1 MPTFEFLQAR
11 FTEGVLA
18 RSLHGRSPEE
28 FYSYGLEDAEN
39 MIPLIEGPMV
49 KRPGTIYVA
58 EAQSSVSRLI
68 PFYKGGVEAYVL
80 EIGYDQSA
88 TDDTFDC
95 TFTNTST
102 TVTATALNV
111 AKISIGQHLWQ
122 SEDADMMTTT
132 TAYPSSDTSA
142 TVVSID
148 SDTTFTISEAA
159 IGTGTKE
166 CTFSNKPYIKIFSQ
180 DKQLGFG
187 GAVTTPYVIKS
198 HRWFSTTHPTDTT
211 KSVDEI
217 AKLSWTQSGDVL
229 FFTCPTRK
237 PFLLSRTIDSTVSLV
252 RAEDNSVWT
261 MSDYVQEDGPYE
273 NTNTDPDKSL
283 VALNSV
289 NSSVEVD
296 DDIAFCQFDV
306 VNNVI
311 VLANHGM
318 QVGQKINLYVDALSD
333 NEQIIIKNGTVDPAD
348 GGDVCLGGYYP
359 AYHVLESNAGTY
371 STGAAAP
378 NTGATDGIL
387 QQNNYYYVV
396 YATSV
401 SFQISDKPN
410 GAAFDIGYI
419 NKDAGTE
426 YDAGP
431 PIVDYVAPIP
441 GNQFTGEVMVKRRI
455 YERNSI
461 ISIDSKFRHST
472 NPDSWTTTT
481 STPGLPSTGYG
492 GHYFTTDDIGRHIRL
507 NPIADTT
514 TRRGGIRWGWGNIRS
529 ITSESRVTVE
539 LATDLSVYADDGYNS
554 SVGAGSN
561 EWRLG
566 AFNGY
571 WDYPNLKLTTSSNKG
586 IDAFTGNGYPKLSQI
601 YQQRLCFAA
610 TALEPSTVWLSRSGN
625 FYNFAP
631 TELGVQDSPLVLTS
645 GVTTEVISST
655 NGLYFTIDSDTL
667 DEILWLLDSKQLAL
681 GTSAGV
687 YFLYGSENN
696 LTVTP
701 TRFTINRETSY
712 SASSVEPVIVSNVVI
727 YPQRGG
733 REIQELEFS
742 GSEDQWLQ
750 TRISMKAYDIISTSN
765 ITKLSWQERPNPI
778 IWMIMDNGKLL
789 SLSYDRQV
797 KFKAWSVHT
806 FGGTDTKV
814 TDIAIIPRDDHDQL
828 WLQIER
834 TINGS
839 TKTYIERLS
848 RFPSENVT
856 DRNELVF
863 LDSAIIHKA
872 ADIIGGTPTVNGLQE
887 VSALVNGASQT
898 GTSLTVDGLTAVPA
912 IGTKLTIAGD
922 TTVYAIA
929 ATPASTITSLKLDQA
944 LSSAPSDNSVIS
956 IKSLTVQNTL
966 ATAVAPA
973 IGTTFYIGSDPT
985 LYTTLTGSTVT
996 LWHLNRTLVL
1006 TAADDAVID
1015 VRLNILTASH
1025 LEAES
1030 VGLCTNGMEHSTKT
1044 VSSST
1049 YNATTNPHVTSVTL
1063 DHSIA
1068 TTAISGLFYDA
1079 SITTLSPPTLENQYN
1094 WNKRLLTLTALV
1106 QDSLG
1111 IRIEYN
1117 DLTEE
1122 LLFRSTQVNTGEPIP
1137 LFSGFRKQTLSGI
1150 GWNTHNVKIK
1160 SISPLPM
1167 QINGLSIEL
1176 ETGGP

>member
-1 MPTFEFLQAR
+1 MIVGQVVSGQGIPTTGA
-11 FTEGVLA
+11 TV
-18 RSLHGRSPEE
+18 SS
-28 FYSYGLEDAEN
+28 
-39 MIPLIEGPMV
+39 I
-49 KRPGTIYVA
+49 VA
-58 EAQSSVSRLI
+58 
-68 PFYKGGVEAYVL
+68 
-80 EIGYDQSA
+80 
-88 TDDTFDC
+88 
-95 TFTNTST
+95 NTSFVMST
-102 TVTATALNV
+102 TATA
-111 AKISIGQHLWQ
+111 S
-122 SEDADMMTTT
+122 
-132 TAYPSSDTSA
+132 
-142 TVVSID
+142 
-148 SDTTFTISEAA
+148 
-159 IGTGTKE
+159 
-166 CTFSNKPYIKIFSQ
+166 
-180 DKQLGFG
+180 
-187 GAVTTPYVIKS
+187 
-198 HRWFSTTHPTDTT
+198 
-211 KSVDEI
+211 
-217 AKLSWTQSGDVL
+217 
-229 FFTCPTRK
+229 
-237 PFLLSRTIDSTVSLV
+237 
-252 RAEDNSVWT
+252 
-261 MSDYVQEDGPYE
+261 
-273 NTNTDPDKSL
+273 
-283 VALNSV
+283 
-289 NSSVEVD
+289 
-296 DDIAFCQFDV
+296 
-306 VNNVI
+306 
-311 VLANHGM
+311 
-318 QVGQKINLYVDALSD
+318 
-333 NEQIIIKNGTVDPAD
+333 GTVTLSF
-348 GGDVCLGGYYP
+348 VGY
-359 AYHVLESNAGTY
+359 
-371 STGAAAP
+371 
-378 NTGATDGIL
+378 
-387 QQNNYYYVV
+387 
-396 YATSV
+396 
-401 SFQISDKPN
+401 
-410 GAAFDIGYI
+410 
-419 NKDAGTE
+419 
-426 YDAGP
+426 
-431 PIVDYVAPIP
+431 
-441 GNQFTGEVMVKRRI
+441 
-455 YERNSI
+455 
-461 ISIDSKFRHST
+461 
-472 NPDSWTTTT
+472 
-481 STPGLPSTGYG
+481 GYG
-492 GHYFTTDDIGRHIRL
+492 GHYFTSDDIGRHIRL

-539 LATDLSVYADDGYNS
+539 LVTDLSVYADDGYS
-554 SVGAGSN
+554 SVAGAGSS

-571 WDYPNLKLTTSSNKG
+571 WDYPNLKLQNSSNKG

-610 TALEPSTVWLSRSGN
+610 TALEPSTVWMSRSGN

-645 GVTTEVISST
+645 GVTTEIISST

-765 ITKLSWQERPNPI
+765 ITKLAWQERPNPI

-797 KFKAWSVHT
+797 QFKAWSVHT

-814 TDIAIIPRDDHDQL
+814 TDIAIIPRNDHDQL

-863 LDSAIIHKA
+863 LDSAIVHKV
-872 ADIIGGTPTVNGLQE
+872 ADIVEGTP
-887 VSALVNGASQT
+887 LVKGAGQATSQAN
-898 GTSLTVDGLTAVPA
+898 LIVDGAETKPADGTTFLLPGNTTLYTVLSSTTPTNGNSWTSTWTLNRNLAAVPA
-912 IGTKLTIAGD
+912 
-922 TTVYAIA
+922 
-929 ATPASTITSLKLDQA
+929 
-944 LSSAPSDNSVIS
+944 DN
-956 IKSLTVQNTL
+956 
-966 ATAVAPA
+966 
-973 IGTTFYIGSDPT
+973 
-985 LYTTLTGSTVT
+985 
-996 LWHLNRTLVL
+996 
-1006 TAADDAVID
+1006 AVID

-1049 YNATTNPHVTSVTL
+1049 YNATTNPHITSVTL
-1063 DHSIA
+1063 DHSLA

-1079 SITTLSPPTLENQYN
+1079 SITTLSPPTLDNQYN

-1167 QINGLSIEL
+1167 QVNGLSIEL